1 MNRADNSIKCRSKS
15 PPHPGLASIRD
26 QIRQAIKAQGYTSV
40 EKFAHENGLEQ
51 SVLSRFLSGRND
63 ILLSTY
69 LRIAAA
75 LELSEEP
82 MDLTLEIH
90 PPPRS
95 QRLNMNEH
103 DSFHVFASNHDDT
116 PLFSIHHSTPSIDP
130 ALQTPS
136 EASHQKAHPLLKAFC

>member
-1 MNRADNSIKCRSKS
+1 MNRANNSIKCRSKS

-90 PPPRS
+90 PPPP
-95 QRLNMNEH
+95 
-103 DSFHVFASNHDDT
+103 FPT
-116 PLFSIHHSTPSIDP
+116 PQHER
-130 ALQTPS
+130 A
-136 EASHQKAHPLLKAFC
+136 

>member
-1 MNRADNSIKCRSKS
+1 MNRANNSIKCRSKS

-63 ILLSTY
+63 IPLSTY

-82 MDLTLEIH
+82 MELMLKASKLSG
-90 PPPRS
+90 S
-95 QRLNMNEH
+95 QRINMDEH
-103 DSFHVFASNHDDT
+103 DSFDVFASEKAQV
-116 PLFSIHHSTPSIDP
+116 PLFSIFHHPSP
-130 ALQTPS
+130 NQA
-136 EASHQKAHPLLKAFC
+136 PLMPGLCVKRMKPC